1 MSAKRRK
8 ARQRISDCLR
18 TKKMIKKYGNWIAI
32 HGDWTGEIIP
42 NIGGTEYDAFG
53 SNSGWADL
61 WHMCIKELNPIIH
74 RLGLEDRLYFVQIKE
89 KFGEIRAY
97 TNMCVDEVEDIID
110 KYAAISSHVCQWCG
124 RPDSPISTGYW
135 IECRCKVC
143 DNKIQKKYG
152 AYKAPYNERFN
163 IDPVH
168 CSIPN
173 TYGYTRY
180 ENGKKEEVTVD
191 ISDTV
196 KEYRER
202 WERKV
207 HRKQRRALKN
217 GSR

>member
-8 ARQRISDCLR
+8 ARQKISNHLR
-18 TKKMIKKYGNWIAI
+18 VKKIIKKYGNWIAV
-32 HGDWTGEIIP
+32 HNDWTGKIIP
-42 NIGGTEYDAFG
+42 DCEITEYDAFTH
-53 SNSGWADL
+53 GWADL

-74 RLGLEDRLYFVQIKE
+74 RLGLENSLYFVQIKE
-89 KFGEIRAY
+89 KFGELRVY
-97 TNMCVDEVEDIID
+97 TNMCVDEVENVID
-110 KYAAISSHVCQWCG
+110 KYTAISSHVCQWCG

-143 DNKIQKKYG
+143 DDKVQKKHG
-152 AYKAPYNERFN
+152 AYKTPYNERFD
-163 IDPVH
+163 IDPTH
-168 CSIPN
+168 CSIPD

-180 ENGKKEEVTVD
+180 ENGKKEDVTVD

-217 GSR
+217 GSK